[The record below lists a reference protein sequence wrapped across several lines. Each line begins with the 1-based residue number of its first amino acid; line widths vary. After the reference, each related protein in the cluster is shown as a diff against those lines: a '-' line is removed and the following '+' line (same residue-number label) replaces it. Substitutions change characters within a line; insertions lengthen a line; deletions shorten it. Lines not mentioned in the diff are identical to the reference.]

1 MASVDNARSERYLT
15 AHSIYL
21 VMDAGPPVT
30 AFTSKRE
37 LQAYLRRRLDGF
49 SGPLV
54 YKFGGNGCSPVIMTM
69 SRALAE

>member
-1 MASVDNARSERYLT
+1 
-15 AHSIYL
+15 
-21 VMDAGPPVT
+21 MDAGTPVT